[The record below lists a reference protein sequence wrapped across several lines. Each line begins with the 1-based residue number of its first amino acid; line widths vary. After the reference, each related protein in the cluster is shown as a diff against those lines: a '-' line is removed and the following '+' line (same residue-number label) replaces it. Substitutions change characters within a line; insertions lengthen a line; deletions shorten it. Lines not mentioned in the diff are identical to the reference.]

1 VDAGARS
8 GSRPDI
14 AVLSPDCRAESGR
27 PAAGTCHN
35 APARR
40 VMTEYQKMT
49 ACDLDHRHNERIM
62 QLIAGPIG
70 TFPPLDL
77 RPRFDGAFLYRAP
90 PVIGRL
96 SAGARSRQPTA
107 HSISAGHGRPRII
120 TSISD
125 LSFSSRK
132 AAARRAGGDAAT
144 IGGARAR
151 KNLRALGRR
160 CTLCSTHCDAQAS
173 ADALPQKG
181 PHCLRKNPAT
191 CWI

>member
-1 VDAGARS
+1 
-8 GSRPDI
+8 
-14 AVLSPDCRAESGR
+14 
-27 PAAGTCHN
+27 
-35 APARR
+35 
-40 VMTEYQKMT
+40 
-49 ACDLDHRHNERIM
+49 M
-62 QLIAGPIG
+62 QLITRPIG

-120 TSISD
+120 TSISTSISD

-151 KNLRALGRR
+151 KNLRALGTALYTLFSPLRR
-160 CTLCSTHCDAQAS
+160 PSLGRRPPSEGP
-173 ADALPQKG
+173 ALPPEKSGGVLDLTDQRADDDCSEIG
-181 PHCLRKNPAT
+181 LLAWEAAAGGRGAE
-191 CWI
+191 IF

>member
-1 VDAGARS
+1 M
-8 GSRPDI
+8 
-14 AVLSPDCRAESGR
+14 SGR
-27 PAAGTCHN
+27 KWAPRGRDLPQRTGAARHDRISKKI
-35 APARR
+35 AAR
-40 VMTEYQKMT
+40 
-49 ACDLDHRHNERIM
+49 DLYHRHNERIM
-62 QLIAGPIG
+62 QLIARPIG

-132 AAARRAGGDAAT
+132 AAARRAGGDAVT
-144 IGGARAR
+144 VGGARAR

-160 CTLCSTHCDAQAS
+160 CTLCSAHCDAKPRPTPSLRRARTAS
-173 ADALPQKG
+173 GKIRRRVGSD
-181 PHCLRKNPAT
+181 
-191 CWI
+191 